1 MSILLLSEWNWSN
14 HRSFSSNYSSLT
26 AVKKCLHEWKFA
38 PIYKGKVWPDLQEQG
53 QVRISVKASPKSGN
67 RFIWTGESRLV
78 SARWR
83 RRHSRVS
90 NEGEGSRS
98 SDMNVFWLL
107 METKWLL
114 FIGDGTAEAKETEES
129 LRFFRRS
136 CLSFLQLSSCSP
148 ITPVGQWWPKGWRT
162 ELVTWRSQVQS
173 IRIEEDLLLS
183 YYLHRVQ
190 KVPSR

>member
-1 MSILLLSEWNWSN
+1 MNGSLHQFTKVKSDLTFKSKVRLEFPSKHLQSLETDLLGQE
-14 HRSFSSNYSSLT
+14 R
-26 AVKKCLHEWKFA
+26 A
-38 PIYKGKVWPDLQEQG
+38 DLYQ
-53 QVRISVKASPKSGN
+53 
-67 RFIWTGESRLV
+67 
-78 SARWR
+78 
-83 RRHSRVS
+83 HD
-90 NEGEGSRS
+90 EGEDTADGRNESTSCVKRGRRQQEFWHER
-98 SDMNVFWLL
+98 FWLL